1 MTDDASWP
9 QRDRRLPDPWRDD
22 VNRRLAAQEKLTA
35 EILGIVKRLDRD
47 HYLEEAVRKTRADV
61 RAEWRQR
68 AGDVG
73 RVVTFLGI
81 VVTLALGI
89 MALVGG
95 G

>member
-1 MTDDASWP
+1 MD
-9 QRDRRLPDPWRDD
+9 
-22 VNRRLAAQEKLTA
+22 RRLAAQEKITA

-47 HYLEEAVRKTRADV
+47 HLLEEAVRKTRADV

-68 AGDVG
+68 MGDVA

-81 VVTLALGI
+81 VVTLALGV